1 MAYATTDEQ
10 YGIATTLAD
19 YVIESENITETPQI
33 ETVPN
38 QTNQVADEIQYD
50 TRYELR
56 LTVRGKTKP
65 AATIL
70 AYGKNGSAD
79 VKWAVDSVEEA
90 GSYNGLRR
98 FNITAHRTTLYPAA
112 AAEARKQA

>member
-1 MAYATTDEQ
+1 MAYATTDEK
-10 YGIATTLAD
+10 YGISTTLAD
-19 YVIESENITETPQI
+19 YVIESENITDTPQVEAI
-33 ETVPN
+33 PN
-38 QTNQVADEIQYD
+38 QKNQTADEIQYD

-70 AYGKNGSAD
+70 TYGSN
-79 VKWAVDSVEEA
+79 KWAVDSVEEA

-98 FNITAHRTTLYPAA
+98 YNITAHRTSLYPASGTA
-112 AAEARKQA
+112 ARTQA

>member
-10 YGIATTLAD
+10 YGITSALD
-19 YVIESENITETPQI
+19 GYVIESENITDTPQV

-38 QTNQVADEIQYD
+38 QKNQVADEIQYD

-56 LTVRGKTKP
+56 ITVRGKTKP

-70 AYGKNGSAD
+70 AYASN
-79 VKWAVDSVEEA
+79 KWAVDSVEEA

-98 FNITAHRTTLYPAA
+98 YNITAHRTSLYPGTATT
-112 AAEARKQA
+112 ARKQA